1 MKKYIIASILL
12 VSTASITSYTLKQK
26 QNEIKICHSEIVWI
40 KDNGTQDG
48 LNMKSK
54 VAIQLD
60 QDNHDR
66 MNLYG
71 YIKNNEV
78 TYRLDRAV
86 YFDYHAV
93 DYKNNYVINFK
104 TLSITSSDSTPESIF
119 SKFIQL
125 EKDKIKY
132 YVNITKMDDNI
143 YILNDESYSSFTCNI
158 K

>member
-60 QDNHDR
+60 
-66 MNLYG
+66 
-71 YIKNNEV
+71 
-78 TYRLDRAV
+78 
-86 YFDYHAV
+86 
-93 DYKNNYVINFK
+93 
-104 TLSITSSDSTPESIF
+104 
-119 SKFIQL
+119 
-125 EKDKIKY
+125 
-132 YVNITKMDDNI
+132 
-143 YILNDESYSSFTCNI
+143 
-158 K
+158 